1 MAEKPKGTKKT
12 GAKKPAPQETAV
24 KEAKEQQPLT
34 VCSATQEMIDLT
46 RREGIETVFDRAIT
60 MKPCPIGEAGSC
72 CKNCA
77 MGPCR
82 VPKPKKEGEPQKVGL
97 CGATA
102 ETIAARNFARM
113 VAAGSAA
120 HSDHGRGVAEVF
132 LMAAKGEI
140 PGYGVKDEQKLVQVA
155 MDFDI
160 DVENKEIKEIAIE
173 LGEKCIAEFGK
184 QEGELTFIKR
194 APLKRQ
200 ELWRKHNMVPRGI
213 DREIVELM
221 HRTHMGV
228 DQDYKNITTQAAR
241 AALGDGWGGAMIA
254 TELQD
259 IMFGTPVPINGE
271 INLGVL
277 KEDEVNIIVHG
288 HEPLLSEMVVVAS
301 QDPEMIALAK
311 EKGAKG
317 ITLAGMCCTANEIL
331 VRHGIPIA
339 GNFLQQEVA
348 IATGALDALVVDVQC
363 IMQHIQATAQHF
375 HTEVITTSPKAKIE
389 GARHIQF
396 EEHDPINTAK
406 EIVKAAIDNYPNRK
420 KGKIHIPQ
428 QKQNMIVGFSHETI
442 NYLLGG
448 TFRGSYK
455 PLNDNI
461 IGGRIRGIA
470 GVVGCNNPRGVHD
483 FDHLSLIKELIRNDV
498 IVLTTGCAAMACG
511 KEGLLL
517 PESAKEYCGSGL
529 AEVCE
534 TVGIP
539 PVLHLGACVDN
550 SRILVAATAVVKE
563 GGLGDDISEL
573 PAAGAAPGWMSEKAI
588 AIGHYFVASGVYT
601 LFGTTFPTLGSAKYT
616 DYLFREL
623 EEEWGGKW
631 DYEPDPMKMAEKMI
645 AHIDKKRKELG
656 IDKARE
662 RVLYDMEMRRDLESA

>member
-1 MAEKPKGTKKT
+1 
-12 GAKKPAPQETAV
+12 
-24 KEAKEQQPLT
+24 
-34 VCSATQEMIDLT
+34 
-46 RREGIETVFDRAIT
+46 
-60 MKPCPIGEAGSC
+60 
-72 CKNCA
+72 

-132 LMAAKGEI
+132 LLAAKGEI
-140 PGYGVKDEQKLVQVA
+140 PGYGVKDEQKLLQVA

-160 DVENKEIKEIAIE
+160 DVENKDIKDIAIE
-173 LGEKCIAEFGK
+173 LGELCMAEFGK

-271 INLGVL
+271 INLGVM

-301 QDPEMIALAK
+301 QDPEMIELAK
-311 EKGAKG
+311 KKGAKG
-317 ITLAGMCCTANEIL
+317 IMLAGMCCTANEIL

-363 IMQHIQATAQHF
+363 IMQSIQEMSKRF
-375 HTEVITTSPKAKIE
+375 HTKVITTSPKAKIE
-389 GARHIQF
+389 GAQHIQF

-406 EIVKAAIDNYPNRK
+406 EIVKAAIENYPNRK
-420 KGKIHIPQ
+420 KEKVHIPQ
-428 QKQNMIVGFSHETI
+428 QKQNMIVGFSSETI

-483 FDHLSLIKELIRNDV
+483 FDHLSLIKELIKNDV

-529 AEVCE
+529 AEICE

-601 LFGTTFPTLGSAKYT
+601 LFGTTFPTLGSKKYT
-616 DYLFREL
+616 DYLFNEL

-631 DYEPDPMKMAEKMI
+631 DYEPDPMKMAKKMI
-645 AHIDKKRKELG
+645 DHIDKKRKALG

>member
-1 MAEKPKGTKKT
+1 MAEKTKGTKKT
-12 GAKKPAPQETAV
+12 GAKKPAPKEKAV
-24 KEAKEQQPLT
+24 KESKDQQPLT
-34 VCSATQEMIDLT
+34 VCSSTQEMIDLT
-46 RREGIETVFDRAIT
+46 RKAGIETVFDRAAT
-60 MKPCPIGEAGSC
+60 MKPCPIGADGSC
-72 CKNCA
+72 CKNCS

-82 VPKPKKEGEPQKVGL
+82 VPKPKKEGDPQKVGL

-113 VAAGSAA
+113 VAAGSSA

-160 DVENKEIKEIAIE
+160 DVENKPIKDIAIE
-173 LGEKCIAEFGK
+173 LGELCVAEFGK
-184 QEGELTFIKR
+184 QEGELTFAKR

-200 ELWRKHNMVPRGI
+200 ELWKKNNMMPRGI

-311 EKGAKG
+311 KKGAKG

-363 IMQHIQATAQHF
+363 IMQSIQAMAQHY
-375 HTEVITTSPKAKIE
+375 HTKVITTSPKAKIE
-389 GARHIQF
+389 EAEHIQF

-420 KGKIHIPQ
+420 KEKIHIPNE
-428 QKQNMIVGFSHETI
+428 KQNMIVGFSSETI

-448 TFRGSYK
+448 TFRGSYR

-483 FDHLSLIKELIRNDV
+483 FDHLALIKELIRNDV

-529 AEVCE
+529 AEICE

-616 DYLFREL
+616 DYLFREI

>member
-1 MAEKPKGTKKT
+1 MAEKPKGTKST
-12 GAKKPAPQETAV
+12 GAKKAAPKEKAV
-24 KEAKEQQPLT
+24 KETKDQQPLT
-34 VCSATQEMIDLT
+34 VCSSTQEMIDLT
-46 RREGIETVFDRAIT
+46 RREGIETVFDRAAS
-60 MKPCPIGEAGSC
+60 MKPCPIGADGSC
-72 CKNCA
+72 CKNCS

-140 PGYGVKDEQKLVQVA
+140 PGYGVKDEQKLLQVA

-160 DVENKEIKEIAIE
+160 DVENKDIKDIAIK
-173 LGEKCIAEFGK
+173 LGELCVAEFGK
-184 QEGELTFIKR
+184 QEGELTFAKR

-200 ELWRKHNMVPRGI
+200 ELWRKNNMMPRGI

-271 INLGVL
+271 INLGVM

-317 ITLAGMCCTANEIL
+317 IMLAGMCCTANEIL

-363 IMQHIQATAQHF
+363 IMQSIQEMSKRF
-375 HTEVITTSPKAKIE
+375 HTKVITTSPKAKIE
-389 GARHIQF
+389 GAQHIQF

-406 EIVKAAIDNYPNRK
+406 EIVRAAIENYPNRK
-420 KGKIHIPQ
+420 KEKIHIPNH
-428 QKQNMIVGFSHETI
+428 KQNMIVGFSSETI

-529 AEVCE
+529 AEICE

-601 LFGTTFPTLGSAKYT
+601 LFGTTFPTLGSKKYT
-616 DYLFREL
+616 DYLFNEL
-623 EEEWGGKW
+623 EEVWGGKW

-645 AHIDKKRKELG
+645 AHIDKKRKALG

>member
-1 MAEKPKGTKKT
+1 MA
-12 GAKKPAPQETAV
+12 
-24 KEAKEQQPLT
+24 AKENKEQPLT

-46 RREGIETVFDRAIT
+46 RREGIETVFDRAAV
-60 MKPCPIGEAGSC
+60 MKPCPIGADGSC

-82 VPKPKKEGEPQKVGL
+82 VPKPKKEGDPQKVGL

-140 PGYGVKDEQKLVQVA
+140 PGYGVKDEQKLLQVA
-155 MDFDI
+155 MDFAI

-173 LGEKCIAEFGK
+173 LGELCMAEFGK

-228 DQDYKNITTQAAR
+228 DQDYKNITTHAAR

-406 EIVKAAIDNYPNRK
+406 EIVKAAIENYPNRK
-420 KGKIHIPQ
+420 KEKIHIPHE
-428 QKQNMIVGFSHETI
+428 KQNMVVGFSHETI

-483 FDHLSLIKELIRNDV
+483 FDHLSLIKELIKNDV

-529 AEVCE
+529 AEICE

-601 LFGTTFPTLGSAKYT
+601 LFGTTFPTLGSKKYT
-616 DYLFREL
+616 DYLFKEL

-631 DYEPDPMKMAEKMI
+631 DYEPDPMKMAEKVI